1 MHLRRLRPAPAHPAT
16 ATGSSP
22 HLHVRATEAS
32 RDDDADAPAVRFVA
46 VFGLACEV
54 MLVGNLLAMLFR

>member
-1 MHLRRLRPAPAHPAT
+1 
-16 ATGSSP
+16 
-22 HLHVRATEAS
+22 VRATEAS
-32 RDDDADAPAVRFVA
+32 CDDDADAPAVRFVA